1 MPRKESEK
9 LEKVVSTKI
18 PLEDFMVLEKYAK
31 ICYNKD
37 LLNQPTISHML
48 RLILKK
54 WAANMRKEEVTH
66 NSPFQDPNFVPQSSI
81 RNPAPSTESSASF
94 E

>member
-1 MPRKESEK
+1 MPRKAGEK

-18 PLEDFMVLEKYAK
+18 SLEDFMVLEKYAR

-48 RLILKK
+48 RLVLKK
-54 WAANMRKEEVTH
+54 WAAYMRKEEVTP
-66 NSPFQDPNFVPQSSI
+66 NSPFQNPNFVPQ
-81 RNPAPSTESSASF
+81 NNYK
-94 E
+94 

>member
-1 MPRKESEK
+1 MPRKTGEK

-18 PLEDFMVLEKYAK
+18 SMEDFIVLEKCAK

-54 WAANMRKEEVTH
+54 WAAIMRVEEVTP
-66 NSPFQDPNFVPQSSI
+66 NSPFQDPNFVPQS
-81 RNPAPSTESSASF
+81 NNKYPAGLG
-94 E
+94 

>member
-1 MPRKESEK
+1 MPRKEGQK

-18 PLEDFMVLEKYAK
+18 PLEDFMILEKYPK

-54 WAANMRKEEVTH
+54 WAANMRKEEVTP
-66 NSPFQDPNFVPQSSI
+66 NSPFQDPNFVPQG
-81 RNPAPSTESSASF
+81 NYKYPAGLR
-94 E
+94 

>member
-18 PLEDFMVLEKYAK
+18 PLEDFMVLEKNAK

-54 WAANMRKEEVTH
+54 WAAIMRKEE
-66 NSPFQDPNFVPQSSI
+66 
-81 RNPAPSTESSASF
+81 
-94 E
+94 

>member
-54 WAANMRKEEVTH
+54 WAAIMRKKE
-66 NSPFQDPNFVPQSSI
+66 
-81 RNPAPSTESSASF
+81 
-94 E
+94 